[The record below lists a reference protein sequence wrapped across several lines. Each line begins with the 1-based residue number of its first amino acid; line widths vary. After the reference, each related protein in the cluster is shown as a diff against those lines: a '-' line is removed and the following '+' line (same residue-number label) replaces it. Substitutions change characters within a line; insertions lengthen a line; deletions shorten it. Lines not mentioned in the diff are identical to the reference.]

1 MKRNRYMVI
10 DTDTDK
16 IVDECS
22 SKDEAIERAGDLN
35 RSVATLE
42 VIEDGVYEYSDPDPR
57 YKPVKVIIKEL
68 E

>member
-22 SKDEAIERAGDLN
+22 SKDEAIDMAGDLN
-35 RSVATLE
+35 RSVCPLE
-42 VIEDGVYEYSDPDPR
+42 EVEDGVNQYSDPELR
-57 YKPVKVIIKEL
+57 YKPVRATIKDL